1 MMISKIKYSAALAMI
16 LFMLT
21 APSTFA
27 QQSAQQSAQQK
38 EQPVT
43 PYGDFCS
50 LCSTY
55 GICKIQTSPEKA
67 ERAIRDYYNKKGLDV
82 EIEEINGRFIKA
94 KVTDKG
100 KVVDTILFDSSTG
113 RFRSI
118 Y

>member
-1 MMISKIKYSAALAMI
+1 MISKMKYPAVLAMV

-21 APSTFA
+21 APSIFA
-27 QQSAQQSAQQK
+27 QQSAQEK
-38 EQPVT
+38 KQPVT

-55 GICKIQTSPEKA
+55 GICTIQTSPEKA
-67 ERAIRDYYNKKGLDV
+67 ERAIRDYYKKKGLDV
-82 EIEEINGRFIKA
+82 EIEEISGRFIKA
-94 KVTDKG
+94 KVKDKG

-118 Y
+118 N

>member
-1 MMISKIKYSAALAMI
+1 MLNKLKYPAGLAII

-21 APSTFA
+21 APATFA
-27 QQSAQQSAQQK
+27 QQFVEQK
-38 EQPVT
+38 GKPVT

-55 GICKIQTSPEKA
+55 GICTIQSSPEKA

-82 EIEEINGRFIKA
+82 EIEEISGRFIKA
-94 KVTDKG
+94 KVKDKG
-100 KVVDTILFDSSTG
+100 KIVDTILFDSSTG

>member
-1 MMISKIKYSAALAMI
+1 MLRRLKYSAVSAVV

-21 APSTFA
+21 LSPAVA
-27 QQSAQQSAQQK
+27 QQGK
-38 EQPVT
+38 KPVT

-67 ERAIRDYYNKKGLDV
+67 EKAIRDYYNKKGLDV

>member
-1 MMISKIKYSAALAMI
+1 MKYSAVSAMI

-27 QQSAQQSAQQK
+27 QQYAQQK
-38 EQPVT
+38 EQTVT

-50 LCSTY
+50 LCGTY
-55 GICKIQTSPEKA
+55 GICTIQTSPEKA
-67 ERAIRDYYNKKGLDV
+67 ERAIRDYYNKKGLGV

-94 KVTDKG
+94 KVKDKG

>member
-1 MMISKIKYSAALAMI
+1 MMTSKIKYSAALAMI

-21 APSTFA
+21 APSTF
-27 QQSAQQSAQQK
+27 AQQSAQQK

>member
-1 MMISKIKYSAALAMI
+1 M
-16 LFMLT
+16 LFMLA
-21 APSTFA
+21 APPVHA
-27 QQSAQQSAQQK
+27 QQAQK
-38 EQPVT
+38 PVT

-55 GICKIQTSPEKA
+55 GICDKQTSPEKA
-67 ERAIRDYYNKKGLDV
+67 EKAIRDYYGKKGLDV
-82 EIEEINGRFIKA
+82 EIEETNGRFIKA
-94 KVTDKG
+94 KVMDGG

>member
-1 MMISKIKYSAALAMI
+1 MTGKLRHSAALAAMLFI
-16 LFMLT
+16 LA
-21 APSTFA
+21 APSAHA
-27 QQSAQQSAQQK
+27 QQTRK
-38 EQPVT
+38 PVT

-55 GICKIQTSPEKA
+55 GICEGKTSPEKA
-67 ERAIRDYYNKKGLDV
+67 EKAIRDYYNKKGLDV

-100 KVVDTILFDSSTG
+100 NVVDTILFDSSTG